1 MGQEGW
7 LSDSLILSMISMI
20 LLLLEVV
27 FLCFLVEVLVFVF
40 FVEKEQEGWR
50 QKLGSEIC
58 HC

>member
-7 LSDSLILSMISMI
+7 LSMI

-27 FLCFLVEVLVFVF
+27 FLCFFVEVLVFVF
-40 FVEKEQEGWR
+40 FVEEEQGGWG